1 MFISTVFIVSLI
13 SAILTG
19 IVAALFFTSFMLLI
33 AVCILVP
40 TIFLS
45 SIGAVSLYV
54 WGLIGYFLLNVF
66 SKGKAPG
73 AIGNR
78 FQVNISRPT
87 DEKTDGPGDSMR
99 LGENGDDETLLDK
112 NGIVN
117 GGGDHSIP
125 PDVNGRGMNH

>member
-19 IVAALFFTSFMLLI
+19 IIAALFFTSFMLLI

-40 TIFLS
+40 TIFFS

-78 FQVNISRPT
+78 FQVNVSRLT
-87 DEKTDGPGDSMR
+87 SEKTDGSGDSMR
-99 LGENGDDETLLDK
+99 LRENGDDDTLLDK
-112 NGIVN
+112 NGT
-117 GGGDHSIP
+117 
-125 PDVNGRGMNH
+125 VNGREDHSTPPDINGGEMNH